1 VSYDGGGVR
10 DPLKRVPH
18 MQHSRKPAPL
28 PSIIHRQN
36 HEEYSVNRIQRA
48 LEALDRVD
56 TPAPIVLVDVMQD
69 NIDRMQAF
77 AARHNLD
84 VRPHVKTHKC
94 VEIGRRQLK
103 AGAVGITAG
112 NVGEAEVFAAAG
124 FDDIFLA
131 YPIWPSGTKGP
142 RIRKLA
148 ETIRLRVGVDNVAAI
163 NALADAMGTE
173 PDRLQVVIEVDC
185 GARRSGAPAGAAGDL
200 ALAARNRGLVPVGVF
215 TYPGHGSAGPDAR
228 KRAAH
233 DQDAALTTAVRSLS
247 AVGVTAEVVSAGSTP
262 TVEFS
267 TGSVITEIRP
277 GEYVFNDL
285 NNTRLGACTQDQIA
299 LFVAGT
305 VVSDWVPD
313 QVILDIGTKALGRE
327 GSPEIGYGA
336 IAGTTAVLSKL
347 NEYHGFLPLP
357 AGGFRPGI
365 GTVLPVVPNHVCPVV
380 VNFEEYIV
388 TDSAGTSLER
398 WPVDARGFLN

>member
-1 VSYDGGGVR
+1 
-10 DPLKRVPH
+10 
-18 MQHSRKPAPL
+18 M
-28 PSIIHRQN
+28 
-36 HEEYSVNRIQRA
+36 NRIQRA
-48 LEALDRVD
+48 LDALIGRVD

-69 NIDRMQAF
+69 NIDRMQGF
-77 AARHNLD
+77 ANQHNLD

-94 VEIGRRQLK
+94 VEIGRRQVK

-124 FDDIFLA
+124 FDDIFIA
-131 YPIWPSGTKGP
+131 YPVWPSGTKGL

-148 ETIRLRVGVDNVAAI
+148 VTTQLRIGVDNFAAI
-163 NALADAMGTE
+163 DAIADAMGSE
-173 PDRLQVVIEVDC
+173 ADRLQVVIEVDC
-185 GARRSGAPAGAAGDL
+185 GARRSGAPPEVAGDL
-200 ALAARNRGLVPVGVF
+200 ALAARNLGLVPVGVF
-215 TYPGHGSAGPDAR
+215 TYPGHGSSSPDAR
-228 KRAAH
+228 KGAAD

-247 AVGVTAEVVSAGSTP
+247 AAGVTAEVVSAGSTP

-267 TGSVITEIRP
+267 TSGVITEIRP

-285 NNTRLGACTQDQIA
+285 NNTRLGACTEDQIA

-305 VVSDWVPD
+305 VVSDWVPG
-313 QVILDIGTKALGRE
+313 QVILDVGTKVLGRE
-327 GSPEIGYGA
+327 GSPERGYGG
-336 IAGTTAVLSKL
+336 ISGTQAVLAKL

-357 AGGFRPGI
+357 AGDFRPSI

-388 TDSAGTSLER
+388 TDSTGTSLQR

>member
-1 VSYDGGGVR
+1 M
-10 DPLKRVPH
+10 RVPH
-18 MQHSRKPAPL
+18 GQHSRKPAPL
-28 PSIIHRQN
+28 SSIIHRQN

-48 LEALDRVD
+48 LEALVDRID
-56 TPAPIVLVDVMQD
+56 TPAPIVLVDVMQE

-77 AARHNLD
+77 ASGQNLD

-94 VEIGRRQLK
+94 VEIGRRQVK

-131 YPIWPSGTKGP
+131 YPVWAAGTKGP

-163 NALADAMGTE
+163 NALADAMGAE

-185 GARRSGAPAGAAGDL
+185 GARRSGAPAEAAGEL

-215 TYPGHGSAGPDAR
+215 TYPGHGSAGPDTR
-228 KRAAH
+228 KRAAD
-233 DQDAALTTAVRSLS
+233 DQDAALTTAVRSLN
-247 AVGVTAEVVSAGSTP
+247 AAGITPEVVSAGSTP
-262 TVEFS
+262 TVEFA
-267 TGSVITEIRP
+267 TNSVITEVRP

-285 NNTRLGACTQDQIA
+285 NNTRLGVCTEDQIA

-305 VVSDWVPD
+305 VVSGWVPD

-336 IAGTTAVLSKL
+336 IAGTTALLSKL

-357 AGGFRPGI
+357 AGFRPAV

-388 TDSAGTSLER
+388 TDSTGTTLER